1 MLEGLKEAL
10 QYVVGLGNSSEKVQ
24 VLEICG
30 ETYANRR
37 LERYGAPKRA
47 EAVEASTLSSMV
59 EYILRC
65 SEEFKGNN
73 MIIQVESP
81 KLVSLVSFLDGE
93 RKREYLFSS
102 KAETIKT
109 GTGLQSSDSQTGYSG
124 FSDQNCT
131 GTSGLPVT
139 PGTGKI

>member
-24 VLEICG
+24 VVEICG

-65 SEEFKGNN
+65 SEEFKDKK
-73 MIIQVESP
+73 MIIHVESP
-81 KLVSLVSFLDGE
+81 KLVSLSPSWTGREKGNAFSPQRQKHPNSSSEDGMT
-93 RKREYLFSS
+93 RRSS
-102 KAETIKT
+102 
-109 GTGLQSSDSQTGYSG
+109 
-124 FSDQNCT
+124 
-131 GTSGLPVT
+131 
-139 PGTGKI
+139 

>member
-47 EAVEASTLSSMV
+47 EAVEASTLS
-59 EYILRC
+59 
-65 SEEFKGNN
+65 
-73 MIIQVESP
+73 
-81 KLVSLVSFLDGE
+81 
-93 RKREYLFSS
+93 
-102 KAETIKT
+102 
-109 GTGLQSSDSQTGYSG
+109 
-124 FSDQNCT
+124 
-131 GTSGLPVT
+131 
-139 PGTGKI
+139 

>member
-73 MIIQVESP
+73 MIIHVESP
-81 KLVSLVSFLDGE
+81 KKKGIPFLFKSRNIRIPV
-93 RKREYLFSS
+93 RKM
-102 KAETIKT
+102 
-109 GTGLQSSDSQTGYSG
+109 
-124 FSDQNCT
+124 
-131 GTSGLPVT
+131 V
-139 PGTGKI
+139 